1 MDTLSVSQALQTA
14 GLERKSAEAIAKA
27 IEQKNQEMASKNET
41 RLLFAGLYI
50 AGAYG
55 FILLNTIISKLG

>member
-1 MDTLSVSQALQTA
+1 MNTLSISKKLLSA
-14 GLERKSAEAIAKA
+14 GLKQEQAEAIAQA
-27 IEQKNQEMASKNET
+27 IDEKNQELASRSET

-50 AGAYG
+50 AGVYG